1 LIVGVHATS
10 GNFGHN
16 ILGMTQIRL
25 WNVVFTWQLMAACG
39 RVELRNKND
48 KFIAADL
55 DTNNLYIEPKKHQ
68 KYRNATDDKGLR
80 VGVEML
86 FEQLS
91 IAVFLND
98 DTFDMTKFCLS
109 L

>member
-1 LIVGVHATS
+1 MVEVHATS

-16 ILGMTQIRL
+16 ILGVTQIQPG
-25 WNVVFTWQLMAACG
+25 NTWQLMAACG

-55 DTNNLYIEPKKHQ
+55 DTSNLYIAPKNIRKR
-68 KYRNATDDKGLR
+68 KATDDKGLR

-91 IAVFLND
+91 IAVFLNH
-98 DTFDMTKFCLS
+98 DTFDMTRFCLS